1 MKTQG
6 MQTQEHTSFARR
18 GRKKLNID
26 NSFLFDAFSEQTA
39 SKSSNVKLYFNHEA
53 GALKLFSDKS
63 QYPYKIGKHMKE
75 FEIINND
82 ITKGTE
88 EPNNSR
94 HLFDQNFG
102 NFNKEFDTKLDHSDH
117 QTRRD
122 IRTLPKPN
130 IWRSDL
136 RKVYQDYW
144 FQMLVGW
151 E

>member
-1 MKTQG
+1 
-6 MQTQEHTSFARR
+6 
-18 GRKKLNID
+18 
-26 NSFLFDAFSEQTA
+26 
-39 SKSSNVKLYFNHEA
+39 
-53 GALKLFSDKS
+53 
-63 QYPYKIGKHMKE
+63 MKE

-130 IWRSDL
+130 I
-136 RKVYQDYW
+136 
-144 FQMLVGW
+144 
-151 E
+151 